1 MRFLSGIQPS
11 GNITLGNYLG
21 AVKNFV
27 KLQDR
32 EDFTDFLV
40 FIADLH
46 AITVP
51 QEKEAL
57 RKNIKSLASLYIACG
72 LNPEKVHIF
81 VQSEVPAHA
90 QLGWVLQCTV
100 YNG

>member
-1 MRFLSGIQPS
+1 MRLISGIQPS

-27 KLQDR
+27 KLQNSDKL
-32 EDFTDFLV
+32 TDFLV

-51 QEKEAL
+51 QDKTEL
-57 RKNIKSLASLYIACG
+57 RKESRWDC
-72 LNPEKVHIF
+72 
-81 VQSEVPAHA
+81 
-90 QLGWVLQCTV
+90 
-100 YNG
+100 